1 MSTEL
6 KKGEAT
12 EEILRDYFLDQGYFV
27 VRGIPYKYNQF
38 DVTDVDLWLYSKPSL
53 LTRER
58 TNVDIKRK
66 KTPQALE
73 RIFWAKG
80 LQQVL
85 GLEKCIVATTDTR
98 EDVREFGAKNDVIV
112 LDGNFLNRLIHREP
126 EFKDRIS
133 DEELLLL
140 LEHESTGKL
149 GGDWRGKLLSSK
161 SRLLN
166 KLDFDSCN
174 EFLKD
179 IKYLMEQ
186 SIVRNYSSQGALR
199 FLYITIAF
207 FLINVDYVVKDY
219 ICLDNDLRTRNIIN
233 GFRYGQMGK
242 AKVEDITN
250 AAIRLA
256 SSVIASSSISTTLR
270 NEINSQ
276 FNAVPAE
283 ILSDFFSK
291 LPNIKYLVENAKL
304 FESLAYSKQA
314 PYPSNL
320 PVELQSIIGLLSDFL
335 HIQRKEILSSPSIDS
350 SQ

>member
-1 MSTEL
+1 MSIEL
-6 KKGEAT
+6 KKGEVT
-12 EEILRDYFLDQGYFV
+12 EEILRDYFLEQGYFV

-73 RIFWAKG
+73 RIFWTKG

-98 EDVREFGAKNDVIV
+98 EDVREFGAKHDVIV

-126 EFKDRIS
+126 VFKDRIY

-140 LEHESTGKL
+140 LEDESTGKL
-149 GGDWRGKLLSSK
+149 GGDWRSKLLSSK

-186 SIVRNYSSQGALR
+186 SIVRNHSSQGALR

-219 ICLDNDLRTRNIIN
+219 ICLDNDLRTRNMIN

-256 SSVIASSSISTTLR
+256 SSVIVSSSISTTLR

-276 FNAVPAE
+276 FSAIPAE
-283 ILSDFFSK
+283 ILSEFFSK
-291 LPNIKYLVENAKL
+291 LPNIQSLVKNAKL
-304 FESLAYSKQA
+304 FESVGYLKQA

-320 PVELQSIIGLLSDFL
+320 PAELQGIIGLLSDFL
-335 HIQRKEILSSPSIDS
+335 HIQRKEILSSNSIDS